1 MEELKRYN
9 ELINLINEL
18 IYERGEILNRVF
30 LGDEQVNRLMV
41 IKDVIDKA
49 YEEIAKIKDEE

>member
-1 MEELKRYN
+1 MKELKRYN